1 MFRRCSVAAL
11 FLLLAAAGATF
22 AQEQA
27 SPPEATSAPK
37 PARSPIVPPRL
48 LVQKSAEYSDY
59 ARKKKIQGSVLVGLA
74 VDTDGM
80 PQDIRVEKSLEPSLD
95 KQAIKCVSG
104 YRFAPATRD
113 GQRVSAPL
121 KVEVVFRLY

>member
-1 MFRRCSVAAL
+1 M
-11 FLLLAAAGATF
+11 LLAASGA
-22 AQEQA
+22 AYPQQQA
-27 SPPEATSAPK
+27 NPPQTSAA
-37 PARSPIVPPRL
+37 PAPSRSPIVQPRL
-48 LVQKSAEYSDY
+48 LVQKAAEYSDS
-59 ARKKKIQGSVLVGLA
+59 ARRKKIQGTVLVGLT

-121 KVEVVFRLY
+121 KVEVAFRLY